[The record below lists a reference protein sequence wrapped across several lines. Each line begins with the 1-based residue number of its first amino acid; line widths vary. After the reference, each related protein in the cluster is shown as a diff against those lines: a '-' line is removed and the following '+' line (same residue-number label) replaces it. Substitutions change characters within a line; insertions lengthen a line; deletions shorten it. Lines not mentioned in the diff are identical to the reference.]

1 MKKIFSL
8 ILLFAMCF
16 SLSSCFQNNSD
27 DDDDDLRTVPITNN
41 PQLIPNY
48 TSGGPQMPGGSA

>member
-8 ILLFAMCF
+8 LLLFAMCF
-16 SLSSCFQNNSD
+16 SLSSCFQKT

-41 PQLIPNY
+41 PQIIPNY